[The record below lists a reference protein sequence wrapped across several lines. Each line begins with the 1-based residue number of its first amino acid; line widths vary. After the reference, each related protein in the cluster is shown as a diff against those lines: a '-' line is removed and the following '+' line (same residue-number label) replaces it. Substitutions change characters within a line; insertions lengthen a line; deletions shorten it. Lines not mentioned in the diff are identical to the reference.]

1 MRVLQIHNAYRHYG
15 GEDVV
20 VEEEARLLRQAGH
33 SVRQHT
39 VRNPRGD
46 VEATQKLVRAPW
58 SPASRSALSEIVE
71 ETGPDVAHV
80 HNTWFTL
87 TPSIFAALSDQAV
100 PTVMS
105 LHNYRLMCLNGLLLR
120 NGEPCTLCV
129 GKGPGPG
136 VRYRCYRDSFAAS
149 AMAGLT
155 LSLNRVRDTWASVDV
170 YLANSDFA
178 RNTHI
183 TSGLAPEKVQ
193 VKPNFAS
200 DPGTRPIPPH
210 ESNVVLYVGRLSPEK
225 GAHFACDLW
234 EESGPSDLVL
244 RVIGEGPD
252 RERLESSHPNVEFV
266 GHMPRSEVTEEMLRA
281 RALLFPSLT
290 YESCPLVL
298 VEAFAAGLPFLT
310 NRRGAMAELAGLMD
324 PEWARQ
330 PNDAD
335 DWARGLELIRDDRLV
350 SSAGRA
356 ARSAYEAY
364 LTPARSLSR
373 MEEIYARAIN

>member
-1 MRVLQIHNAYRHYG
+1 MRVLQIHNAYRHFG

-39 VRNPRGD
+39 VRNPEGD
-46 VEATQKLVRAPW
+46 IEATQKLVRAPW
-58 SPASRSALSEIVE
+58 SSASRSVVSEIVE
-71 ETGPDVAHV
+71 ETKPDVAHV

-87 TPSIFAALSDQAV
+87 TPSIFAALSDRAV

-129 GKGPGPG
+129 GRGPGPG

-155 LSLNRVRDTWASVDV
+155 LSLNRVRDTWASVDLF
-170 YLANSDFA
+170 LANSDFA
-178 RNTHI
+178 RNTYI

-193 VKPNFAS
+193 VKPNFVS
-200 DPGTRPIPPH
+200 DPGTRPIPPD

-225 GAHFACDLW
+225 GAQFACDLW

-244 RVIGEGPD
+244 RVIGEGPE

-310 NRRGAMAELAGLMD
+310 NRRGAMAELAALMD

-335 DWARGLELIRDDRLV
+335 DWSRGLELIRDDLRV

-356 ARSAYEAY
+356 ARSAYEAH

>member
-1 MRVLQIHNAYRHYG
+1 MRVLQIHNAYRHFG

-39 VRNPRGD
+39 VRNPEGD

-58 SPASRSALSEIVE
+58 SPASRSAVSEIVE
-71 ETGPDVAHV
+71 ETKPDVAHV

-129 GKGPGPG
+129 GRGPGPG
-136 VRYRCYRDSFAAS
+136 VRHRCYRDSFAAS

-155 LSLNRVRDTWASVDV
+155 LSLNRARDTWASVDL

-178 RNTHI
+178 RNTYI
-183 TSGLAPEKVQ
+183 TSGLAPEKVE
-193 VKPNFAS
+193 VKPNFVS
-200 DPGTRPIPPH
+200 DPGTRPIPPD

-225 GAHFACDLW
+225 GAHFACELW

-252 RERLESSHPNVEFV
+252 RERLESSHPNVEFA

-335 DWARGLELIRDDRLV
+335 DWARGLELIRDDQLV

-356 ARSAYEAY
+356 ARSAYEAH